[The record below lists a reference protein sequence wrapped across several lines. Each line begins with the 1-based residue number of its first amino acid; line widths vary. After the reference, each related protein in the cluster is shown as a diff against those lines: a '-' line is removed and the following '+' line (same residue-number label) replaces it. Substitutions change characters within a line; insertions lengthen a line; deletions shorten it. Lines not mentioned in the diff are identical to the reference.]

1 MAKFSASTIK
11 LIGGFDQPVLAE
23 ELLFGADDYWNL
35 TVNDGNNPPVPLDLT
50 GWTASWYMV
59 RRLVDDLQDT
69 RTGISFT
76 NIRPAPG
83 ATIINLNSEIRIA
96 NPAAGLVRML
106 FNDTFFDEVL
116 PDLDTDQPPVYT
128 GSISLVLPAVGTPG
142 TPSYIEAQTKK
153 IIICVIVRSDGIT
166 PTT

>member
-23 ELLFGADDYWNL
+23 EMLYGSDDYWNL
-35 TVNDGNNPPVPLDLT
+35 TVNDGLNPPTAIDLT
-50 GWTASWYMV
+50 GWTVSWSMV
-59 RRLVDDLQDT
+59 RRLVDNLEDT

-83 ATIINLNSEIRIA
+83 ATIINLDSQIRIA
-96 NPAAGLVRML
+96 NSAAGLVRVL
-106 FNDTFFDEVL
+106 FNDAFFDEVL
-116 PDLDTDQPPVYT
+116 PDLDTDAPPVYT
-128 GSISLVLPAVGTPG
+128 GSIVLTLPAVGTPG

-153 IIICVIVRSDGIT
+153 IIVCVIVRSDGIT